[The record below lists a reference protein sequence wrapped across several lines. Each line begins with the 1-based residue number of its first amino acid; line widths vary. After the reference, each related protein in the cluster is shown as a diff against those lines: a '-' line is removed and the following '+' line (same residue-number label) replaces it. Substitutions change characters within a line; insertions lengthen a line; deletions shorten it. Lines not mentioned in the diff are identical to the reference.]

1 MSTLK
6 ILYLRLVKNRRLL
19 SKGTMEVVYTPESNM
34 QLILGSN
41 GYGKS
46 TLAEELSG
54 LPGIAKNYRKGGLKH
69 VIIEF
74 NESKYELIS
83 KFEGSP
89 YHSFMKD
96 GLELNDGHTFTVQKM
111 LAEQH
116 FNYNAEVHA
125 LLLGKLKFTR
135 MSAAQRKDWLVRLS
149 PNDVSYAV
157 NLYKDLL
164 VQARNISGAS
174 KHNAAKIVET
184 TAALLPPEVVVSLQE
199 QSQAL
204 IATIQ
209 QLHNLK
215 TNSPVDPSTEITI
228 SNFKGSAETLRKTL
242 VAQKAMVREKYNP
255 ALELELEAITIAHAK
270 ASQALASELKEH
282 ERCEEV
288 LSNIV
293 YSDGRS
299 NQEIEKES
307 EEMTLWLQGHDK
319 HRNPDFI
326 IPKLP
331 VQGEKTLLAIMGGFL
346 DNLSDVKPNP
356 DKTLYNPEKEKDNR
370 LAAHQLSLEIAKNEN
385 YLLRAHSK
393 LDELNNAIKVNCSKC
408 GHEWLL
414 NQDETEKARVE
425 AFIKGTTELVE
436 TQKLEL
442 AEIEVYLVECSK
454 WNRQFEYLLGLER
467 NFPELD
473 FFIDYVLTSGMFFN
487 NPEQLR
493 YILPKCVSY
502 VQNEVKYLDITEH
515 IKLNASILERRRS
528 EEQSNTVSVRTR
540 LQELEKEIEQGH
552 IQVDTLA
559 KQKIQV
565 EDTLRN
571 YRTLKTTYQS
581 TLSAMSAFMEASK
594 KKLLTDLDVMLT
606 AELDVLYGQ
615 LAKLNET
622 ISDVKSKEAI
632 LKHLTASKI
641 ELEEDNEIYKMLIE
655 HISPSSG
662 LIADVLLGFIKT
674 LTAQLNDLIRKVWT
688 TPLFI
693 MPCGMDST
701 DLNYKFPLQSK
712 DNQNGSADVS
722 EASEGELE
730 LIDFVFMMVARH
742 YLGYG
747 KYPLFLDEVGRCFHE
762 THRANL
768 YNYIKLLVE
777 AGLVTQVFV
786 ISHFESTYK
795 TLTHAD
801 VNVIDPTGVLVT
813 PGANKCLQI
822 K

>member
-6 ILYLRLVKNRRLL
+6 ISYLRLVKNRRLL

-46 TLAEELSG
+46 TLAEEFSF
-54 LPGIAKNYRKGGLKH
+54 LPGIPKNYRKGGLKH
-69 VIIEF
+69 VIGEF

-83 KFEGSP
+83 NFESSP
-89 YHSFMKD
+89 YHSFIKD
-96 GLELNDGHTFTVQKM
+96 GVELNDGHTFTVQKM
-111 LAEQH
+111 LVEQH
-116 FNYNAEVHA
+116 FNYTAEVHA

-135 MSAAQRKDWLVRLS
+135 MTAAQRKDWLVRLS

-164 VQARNISGAS
+164 VQARNVAGAS

-184 TAALLPPEVVVSLQE
+184 TAALLPPEVVESLQE

-215 TNSPVDPSTEITI
+215 TNSPVDPSTEVTI

-270 ASQALASELKEH
+270 ASQALASELKEY
-282 ERCEEV
+282 ERCEEI

-293 YSDGRS
+293 YSDGRT
-299 NQEIEKES
+299 NQEIE
-307 EEMTLWLQGHDK
+307 EETETFRRFLKCGYDRK
-319 HRNPDFI
+319 GFI
-326 IPKLP
+326 KPKLP

-346 DNLSDVKPNP
+346 DNLSDVTPNP
-356 DKTLYNPEKEKDNR
+356 DKMLFNPEKEKGNR
-370 LAAHQLSLEIAKNEN
+370 LAAHQLGIEIAKNEN
-385 YLLRAHSK
+385 FLLRAHSK
-393 LDELNNAIKVNCSKC
+393 LDELNNAIKVNCGKC

-414 NQDETEKARVE
+414 NHDETERARVE

-436 TQKLEL
+436 NQKLEL
-442 AEIEVYLVECSK
+442 VDIEAYLGDCSK

-487 NPEQLR
+487 TPEQLR

-502 VQNEVKYLDITEH
+502 VQKRVEELELEEK
-515 IKLNASILERRRS
+515 IKLNNSILERRRS

-552 IQVDTLA
+552 LQVDTLA
-559 KQKIQV
+559 KQKLQV

-571 YRTLKTTYQS
+571 YRTLKITYQS
-581 TLSAMSAFMEASK
+581 TLSAMSTFMEASK

-606 AELDVLYGQ
+606 AELDMLYGQ

-632 LKHLTASKI
+632 LKHLTASKV

-768 YNYIKLLVE
+768 YNYIKLLLE
-777 AGLVTQVFV
+777 AGLVIQVLV

-801 VNVIDPTGVLVT
+801 VNVMDPTGVLVT